1 MTLSDWSGFF
11 QGELGAAAALAGLLF
26 VSVSVNQTKIL
37 QLGRMADRGLEA
49 LGILFLIIMVTS
61 LPLVPGQP
69 LRLLGAEILALGII
83 SLIATLILQ
92 RSYMAHV
99 EEPYRR
105 SSMTTVIVNLLAV
118 TIIALAGL
126 TLLWRDDEVGLYLL
140 PAGILLSLFAACAG
154 AWVLLVEIN
163 R

>member
-1 MTLSDWSGFF
+1 MLDAWSSFF

-26 VSVSVNQTKIL
+26 VSVSVNQAKIL
-37 QLGRMADRGLEA
+37 ELGRMADRGLEA

-69 LRLLGAEILALGII
+69 LRLLLAEIFVLGTIA
-83 SLIATLILQ
+83 LIATILLQ
-92 RSYMAHV
+92 RSYMRHV
-99 EEPYRR
+99 AEPYRR
-105 SSMTTVIVNLLAV
+105 SSMQTVAVNRLAV
-118 TIIALAGL
+118 SVITLAGL
-126 TLLWRDDEVGLYLL
+126 TLLWRGDGAGLYLL
-140 PAGILLSLFAACAG
+140 PAGILLSFFAASAG

>member
-1 MTLSDWSGFF
+1 MLEAWSSFF

-26 VSVSVNQTKIL
+26 VSVSVNQAKIL
-37 QLGRMADRGLEA
+37 ELGRMADRGLEA

-69 LRLLGAEILALGII
+69 LRLLGAEILVLGTIALIVTV
-83 SLIATLILQ
+83 LLQ
-92 RSYMAHV
+92 RSYMRHV
-99 EEPYRR
+99 EQPYRR
-105 SSMTTVIVNLLAV
+105 SSMKTVAINRLAV
-118 TIIALAGL
+118 SVIALAGL
-126 TLLWRDDEVGLYLL
+126 TLLWRGDGAGLYVL
-140 PAGILLSLFAACAG
+140 PAGILLSLFAASAG